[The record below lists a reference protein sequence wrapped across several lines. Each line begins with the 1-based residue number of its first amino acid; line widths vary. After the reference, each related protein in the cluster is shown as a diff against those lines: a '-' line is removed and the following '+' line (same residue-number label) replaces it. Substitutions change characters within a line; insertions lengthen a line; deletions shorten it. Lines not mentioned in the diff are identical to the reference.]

1 MNTLT
6 VIHKTDKAAEKARLA
21 ALNALTNYYANLEA
35 VADLRAVEYAH
46 AAAAFRAAQADNP
59 VDDEIADDLAA
70 VANRAYAALNNANA
84 DLEKLD
90 HLSTTIAN
98 LTAEH

>member
-35 VADLRAVEYAH
+35 VAALRAIEYQH
-46 AAAAFRAAQADNP
+46 ADAAFRAAEAEAAANAD
-59 VDDEIADDLAA
+59 DLDEIADRALAA
-70 VANRAYAALNNANA
+70 ARNANA
-84 DLEKLD
+84 DLEKLY
-90 HLSTTIAN
+90 HLSTTIAH

>member
-35 VADLRAVEYAH
+35 VADLRAVEYQQ